1 MLLHP
6 RTELLLPIMGV
17 RMRRIMLPKTYAACS
32 ALALAGIAPGYLLAA
47 DTPAA
52 DAAPAGNKLSQ
63 ILDAVGLS
71 VTGYVSSSFYHS
83 TGLSTLHQ
91 FDIEHDTFQLDQA
104 SVTVAYQP
112 KEGFGALVDL
122 A

>member
-1 MLLHP
+1 
-6 RTELLLPIMGV
+6 
-17 RMRRIMLPKTYAACS
+17 MRRIMLRKTYVAYS
-32 ALALAGIAPGYLLAA
+32 ALAFAGIAPGYVLAA

-52 DAAPAGNKLSQ
+52 DAAPAAPVGNKLSQ
-63 ILDAVGLS
+63 ILDAIGLS

-104 SVTVAYQP
+104 SVTLAYQP
-112 KEGFGALVDL
+112 KEGFGAL
-122 A
+122 